1 MPPIDANPRNL
12 DDCQRGRVLTNGGV
26 QERKNLADEM

>member
-1 MPPIDANPRNL
+1 L

-26 QERKNLADEM
+26 QEGKNLADEM